1 MASAQ
6 EVARLAG
13 VSVSTVSRALTAP
26 DQVAPAT
33 RDRVTAAAAQLDY
46 RPNPT
51 ARSLRIGRTQTLGLV
66 VPDLENPFFTSIVKA
81 VEARARYG
89 GYSLIVADSEEEPE
103 NERALVATIRH
114 RSDGIVLASLR
125 SDDDAVRAMVG
136 DTPAV
141 IVNRSVPGLPSVT
154 SDDADGAAQ
163 VFAHLRALGH
173 RRIAV
178 AGGPESSRSGV
189 ERLHGLRAAA
199 ARYDDVE
206 LVELGSFP
214 PYYSGGA
221 AAADLAVACG
231 ATAVV
236 AHNDVMAAGIVGR
249 ARDRGIH
256 VPGDLSVTG
265 FDDSAVAT
273 VLSPALT
280 TVRVP
285 RTRLGRRAVDLLVGL
300 IEDRDRGAARQP
312 TGPQILA
319 VDLVIRGSSAE
330 PGQRPTPSGDR
341 SLGS

>member
-1 MASAQ
+1 MTSAH

-13 VSVSTVSRALTAP
+13 VSVSTVSRALGSP
-26 DQVAPAT
+26 DLVAPAT
-33 RDRVTAAAAQLDY
+33 RERVTAAAAQLDY
-46 RPNPT
+46 RPNPS
-51 ARSLRIGRTQTLGLV
+51 ARGLRLGRTHTLGLV

-81 VEARARYG
+81 VEGRARYA
-89 GYSLIVADSEEEPE
+89 GYSLIVADSEEEAE
-103 NERALVATIRH
+103 NEPELVATLRH
-114 RSDGIVLASLR
+114 RTDGVVLASLR

-136 DTPAV
+136 DAPAV
-141 IVNRSVPGLPSVT
+141 VVNRYVPGLPSVT
-154 SDDADGAAQ
+154 ADDADGAAQ

-178 AGGPESSRSGV
+178 GGGPETSRSGL

-199 ARYDDVE
+199 ARHDDVE
-206 LVELGSFP
+206 LIELGSFP

-221 AAADLAVACG
+221 AVADLAVACG
-231 ATAVV
+231 ATAVI

-249 ARDRGIH
+249 ARDRGID
-256 VPGDLSVTG
+256 VPGDLSVAG

-285 RTRLGRRAVDLLVGL
+285 RTRLGRRAVDLLVAQV
-300 IEDRDRGAARQP
+300 EDRDRGAAVVP
-312 TGPQILA
+312 DAPQILA

-330 PGQRPTPSGDR
+330 PAQRPTPSVDAA
-341 SLGS
+341 LGR